1 MFTSKLIKATAVA
14 ATIGGL
20 AFGLT
25 TTLTANEKSNVVDTN
40 KFSST
45 SHDDHTVVTNDSG
58 EKSECYRLSHRHNKM
73 N

>member
-1 MFTSKLIKATAVA
+1 MFASKLIKATTVA
-14 ATIGGL
+14 ATIAGL

-25 TTLTANEKSNVVDTN
+25 TSLTAKEKSDPVSTN

-45 SHDDHTVVTNDSG
+45 SYDDHTVITDASG
-58 EKSECYRLSHRHNKM
+58 NKTECYRLSHRHNKM